1 MELRNLI
8 INGISPQGR
17 KDIIK
22 KYKMNNFSYY
32 NREKITTD
40 LKKTEF
46 DLLIIGGGITGA
58 GIALDAA
65 SRGMKVALIEK
76 NDFASGTSSKSTKL
90 IHGGLRYLKQ
100 FDFWLVK
107 EVGTERAIVHKLAPH
122 LVVPEKMIL
131 PLIDGGTYG
140 SWLTSIGLKVY
151 DILASVEGEDKRKM
165 LDKEEAL
172 EKEPLLPETIL
183 NGAGYYA
190 EYRTD
195 DARLTIEVLK
205 TALDYDAKMIN
216 YTEATEFIY
225 EENRVV
231 GANVKD
237 TISGEEFA
245 IKSKYV
251 VNACGPWVDELRQ
264 INHSKIGKRLHLT
277 KGVHLVVAHEKLPV
291 KQSVYFDVP
300 DGRMMFAIPR
310 GKVTYFGTTDT
321 NYQKDKNTVETN
333 LVDATY
339 LISAVNNMFPD
350 INISLDDVQSSWA
363 GLRPLIHEEG
373 KSASELSRKDEIF
386 VSDTE
391 LISIAGGKLTGY
403 RKMAERIVDLVG
415 KKYERRFNKEFGEI
429 KTDEIVLSGG
439 AFKNS
444 SEVKS
449 YTDAIQNRIAEVD
462 FNRKDAEY
470 LVHNY
475 GKQTD
480 IILQKF
486 DDIMH
491 DNMQEKMIKAEVWFA
506 INYEMATN
514 PTDFFM
520 RRTGRL
526 FFNSESVHQFK
537 NFVLSEFKTAF
548 SWDIKTTENHQKE
561 LKHYIK
567 MATTFE

>member
-1 MELRNLI
+1 M
-8 INGISPQGR
+8 
-17 KDIIK
+17 K
-22 KYKMNNFSYY
+22 FSYF
-32 NREKITTD
+32 NRKETLQQLTN
-40 LKKTEF
+40 TEF

-58 GIALDAA
+58 GIALDAV

-76 NDFASGTSSKSTKL
+76 NDFGSGTSSKSTKL

-107 EVGTERAIVHKLAPH
+107 EVGTERAIVQKLAPH
-122 LVVPEKMIL
+122 LVLPEKMIL

-165 LDKEEAL
+165 LSKQESL
-172 EKEPLLPETIL
+172 QKEPLLPNKIL
-183 NGAGYYA
+183 KGAGYYA

-205 TALDYDAKMIN
+205 TAVKKGAISLN
-216 YTEATEFIY
+216 YVEATQFIY
-225 EENRVV
+225 EKNKVV
-231 GANVKD
+231 GATVKESF
-237 TISGEEFA
+237 TEEIFD
-245 IKSKYV
+245 IKAKYV
-251 VNACGPWVDELRQ
+251 VNATGPWVDELRQ
-264 INHSKIGKRLHLT
+264 INNSKIGKRLHLT
-277 KGVHLVVAHEKLPV
+277 KGVHLVVPHEKLPV

-310 GKVTYFGTTDT
+310 GKITYFGTTDT
-321 NYQKDKNTVETN
+321 NYQLDKNNIETN

-339 LISAVNNMFPD
+339 LISAVNNMFPT
-350 INISLDDVQSSWA
+350 INITLDDVESSWA

-403 RKMAERIVDLVG
+403 RKMAERIVDLVA
-415 KKYERRFNKEFGEI
+415 KKYNRKFDKTFGSI
-429 KTDEIVLSGG
+429 KTEEIVLSGG
-439 AFKNS
+439 VFKNS
-444 SEVKS
+444 EEVKS
-449 YTDAIQNRIAEVD
+449 YTDAIYNRIAEVD
-462 FNRKDAEY
+462 FDQKDAQY
-470 LVHNY
+470 LVYNY

-480 IILQKF
+480 IILKKF
-486 DDIMH
+486 DELMDE
-491 DNMQEKMIKAEVWFA
+491 DQQEKMMKAEVWFA
-506 INYEMATN
+506 VNFELACT

-526 FFNSESVHQFK
+526 FFDIQSLYKHKKLVLQEFK
-537 NFVLSEFKTAF
+537 NYFNWDNKTAEKQQQELE
-548 SWDIKTTENHQKE
+548 DKIK
-561 LKHYIK
+561 L
-567 MATTFE
+567 ATTFS

>member
-1 MELRNLI
+1 M
-8 INGISPQGR
+8 S
-17 KDIIK
+17 
-22 KYKMNNFSYY
+22 NFSNF
-32 NREKITTD
+32 NRAQITKD
-40 LKKTEF
+40 LQTTEY

-65 SRGMKVALIEK
+65 TRGMKVALIEK
-76 NDFASGTSSKSTKL
+76 GDFASGTSSKSTKL

-131 PLIDGGTYG
+131 PLIEGGTYG
-140 SWLTSIGLKVY
+140 SWLTSVGLKVY
-151 DILASVEGEDKRKM
+151 DILASVEGDDKRKM
-165 LDKEEAL
+165 LSVKKSL
-172 EKEPLLPETIL
+172 KKEPLLPKKIL
-183 NGAGYYA
+183 KGAGYYA

-205 TALDYDAKMIN
+205 TAQNYNAKLLN

-225 EENRVV
+225 EDERVV

-237 TISGEEFA
+237 GITNESYD
-245 IKSKYV
+245 IKAKYV

-264 INHSKIGKRLHLT
+264 INNSKIGKQLHLT
-277 KGVHLVVAHEKLPV
+277 KGVHLVVDHEKLPV

-321 NYQKDKNTVETN
+321 NYQQDKDDVNTS

-350 INISLDDVQSSWA
+350 INISLDDVESSWA

-386 VSDTE
+386 VSETE

-403 RKMAERIVDLVG
+403 RKMAERIVDLID
-415 KKYERRFNKEFGEI
+415 KKYKRRFEKSFGEI
-429 KTDEIVLSGG
+429 KTKNLVLKGG
-439 AFKNS
+439 DFENYD
-444 SEVKS
+444 EVKS
-449 YTDAIQNRIAEVD
+449 YTDAIYNRIAEVD
-462 FNRKDAEY
+462 FNQKDAEY

-480 IILQKF
+480 QILKKF
-486 DDIMH
+486 DEFTEE
-491 DNMQEKMIKAEVWFA
+491 NQQEKMIKAEVWFS
-506 INYEMATN
+506 IQHEMACT

-526 FFNSESVHQFK
+526 FFDPKSVTQYK
-537 NFVLSEFKTAF
+537 GYVLSLFTSHF
-548 SWDIKTTENHQKE
+548 SWDTETAEKHKQE
-561 LKHYIK
+561 LEYHVK
-567 MATTFE
+567 MATTFN

>member
-1 MELRNLI
+1 M
-8 INGISPQGR
+8 
-17 KDIIK
+17 D
-22 KYKMNNFSYY
+22 NFSYF
-32 NREKITTD
+32 NRENIIKD
-40 LKKTEF
+40 LQSTEF
-46 DLLIIGGGITGA
+46 DVLIIGGGITGA

-122 LVVPEKMIL
+122 LVIPEKMIL

-165 LDKEEAL
+165 LTKEEAL
-172 EKEPLLPETIL
+172 EKEPLLPKKIL

-205 TALDYDAKMIN
+205 TAVNYEAKIIN
-216 YTEATEFIY
+216 YTKATEFIY
-225 EENRVV
+225 EENRVI
-231 GANVKD
+231 GATVKD
-237 TISGEEFA
+237 AFSNKNYTIKA
-245 IKSKYV
+245 KYV

-264 INHSKIGKRLHLT
+264 LNNSKISKRLHLT
-277 KGVHLVVAHEKLPV
+277 KGVHLIVAYEKLPV
-291 KQSVYFDVP
+291 KQSVYFDIP

-321 NYQKDKNTVETN
+321 NFQKDKDNIKTSI
-333 LVDATY
+333 VDASY
-339 LISAVNNMFPD
+339 LISAVNNMFPK
-350 INISLDDVQSSWA
+350 INLTLEDVQSSWA

-403 RKMAERIVDLVG
+403 RKMAERIVDLVA
-415 KKYERRFNKEFGEI
+415 KKYKRRFEKEFEDV
-429 KTDEIVLSGG
+429 KTEKLVLTGG
-439 AFKNS
+439 TFKNFN
-444 SEVKS
+444 EVKS
-449 YTDAIQNRIAEVD
+449 YTDAIYNRIAEVD
-462 FNRKDAEY
+462 FSQKDAEY
-470 LVHNY
+470 LVYNY

-480 IILQKF
+480 IILKKF
-486 DDIMH
+486 DEFTEE
-491 DNMQEKMIKAEVWFA
+491 NQQEKMIKAEVWFT
-506 INYEMATN
+506 INYEMACNT
-514 PTDFFM
+514 TDFFM

-526 FFNSESVHQFK
+526 FFDKPSVDLYKEYVTQLFENQLNLDKKTNDK
-537 NFVLSEFKTAF
+537 NVKILN
-548 SWDIKTTENHQKE
+548 EN
-561 LKHYIK
+561 LISIL
-567 MATTFE
+567 TFN